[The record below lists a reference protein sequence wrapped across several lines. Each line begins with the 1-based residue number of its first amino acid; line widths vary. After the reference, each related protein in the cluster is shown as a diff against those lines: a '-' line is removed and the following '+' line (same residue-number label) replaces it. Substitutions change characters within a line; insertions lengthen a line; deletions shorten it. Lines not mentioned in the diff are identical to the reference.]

1 MPRVSTQRADKNKKK
16 PLVPSIS
23 TKERGN
29 LVSMGLLEAYKAYL
43 EPRPNSVADGSSHL
57 RIGPAAPA
65 RAA

>member
-1 MPRVSTQRADKNKKK
+1 MAQVSTQQEDKNKKK
-16 PLVPSIS
+16 PLYPSIS
-23 TKERGN
+23 TKVRGN

-43 EPRPNSVADGSSHL
+43 EPRPNSVADGSNHL